1 MSLGDTDLSWVAE
14 NPAKVAEEGAE
25 SFKQK
30 GRGASKRP
38 KRRGRGTRK
47 EASRENVL
55 VKLGASVGSKC
66 CWKEG
71 TDPTF

>member
-1 MSLGDTDLSWVAE
+1 MSLGDTDLSWVGE

-30 GRGASKRP
+30 GRGASKRL

-47 EASRENVL
+47 SLKGECAGETGGL
-55 VKLGASVGSKC
+55 CG
-66 CWKEG
+66 
-71 TDPTF
+71 